1 VEAEAN
7 GYGTSVVETLEEPT
21 LSQTSVQS
29 PSAEAQSTGAAVA
42 TLPATNNIRASNSP
56 NGTFEVNAVLAD
68 EHGFDR
74 LIKILQLNRLL
85 YQEIPGDADMTGP
98 RRVEGKSGTY

>member
-1 VEAEAN
+1 MP
-7 GYGTSVVETLEEPT
+7 ETN
-21 LSQTSVQS
+21 S
-29 PSAEAQSTGAAVA
+29 
-42 TLPATNNIRASNSP
+42 IRASNAP

-85 YQEIPGDADMTGP
+85 YQEIPGDADMTGAA
-98 RRVEGKSGTY
+98 EHQSDQTQSE